1 MCCWIFRVLVGYG
14 CNMAGLRSRFH
25 NVFGTTDGITNDETA
40 LETDTKIA
48 HGKNKLEI
56 ALPAKV
62 V

>member
-1 MCCWIFRVLVGYG
+1 
-14 CNMAGLRSRFH
+14 MAGLRSRFH